1 MSLLNRL
8 NKIEKMV
15 LIVIE
20 DRGDWLVMNR
30 FMYVFNEKDKKE
42 LIYKGFTFIRE
53 VKFNNKI
60 GYMFINNEERL
71 DSIKFNKNNIMFSNK
86 MNF

>member
-1 MSLLNRL
+1 M
-8 NKIEKMV
+8 
-15 LIVIE
+15 
-20 DRGDWLVMNR
+20 RGEVVMNR

-60 GYMFINNEERL
+60 GYMFINDENRL
-71 DSIKFNKNNIMFSNK
+71 NNIKFNKNNIMFSNK
-86 MNF
+86 MIF

>member
-1 MSLLNRL
+1 
-8 NKIEKMV
+8 MV
-15 LIVIE
+15 VIVIE

-60 GYMFINNEERL
+60 GYMFINNEDRL
-71 DSIKFNKNNIMFSNK
+71 NNIKFNKNNIMFSNK
-86 MNF
+86 INF